1 MEVTLEQLMSGK
13 STLIKG
19 NEYFSTEAYVTP
31 FLERMS
37 KFTDKFIYQAKLPDQ
52 ISVSNI
58 GDLREEDTV
67 WNRVWVQA
75 LLPSDLAIEN
85 HTEVIGMVY
94 GLDTRK
100 PIFKIYKGVL
110 NNACLNLSVFNPSF
124 LSVQE
129 IEPRKAVNYS
139 PIGRIMDMTNDV
151 VATLNRMKETEVPY
165 DEQLI
170 NENLGMWIRN
180 TMSKSFS
187 NELSGKV
194 KIAASTA
201 VDAYKLLYE
210 KKDSPYYVKPG
221 EVTDLFN
228 VYNSFTELIT
238 NDGTKEDRYK
248 DVLNKFEKTLLVKD
262 IMGL

>member
-1 MEVTLEQLMSGK
+1 MEVTLEQLQSGK
-13 STLIKG
+13 PTVIKG
-19 NEYFSTEAYVTP
+19 NEYFSTEAYITP

-52 ISVSNI
+52 MSISNI
-58 GDLREEDTV
+58 NDIKEEDRV
-67 WNRVWVQA
+67 WNRVWIQA
-75 LLPSDLAIEN
+75 LLPTDLSIED

-100 PIFKIYKGVL
+100 PIFKIYRGIL

-129 IEPRKAVNYS
+129 IEPRKAVNYNS
-139 PIGRIMDMTNDV
+139 LNRLMEMTSDV
-151 VATLNRMKETEVPY
+151 AATLNRMKETEVPY

-194 KIAASTA
+194 KLSAGIA

-238 NDGTKEDRYK
+238 NDGTKDDRYK
-248 DVLNKFEKTLLVKD
+248 DVMNKFEKTLLVKD
-262 IMGL
+262 ILGL